1 MKWIIA
7 VWQKIRG
14 CPPAMLE
21 LDQLK
26 KENQTLWRQLNKTK
40 SELSAIKFEKKFVQG
55 NQESFYKNLF
65 INSPD
70 GIVFH
75 GLDGVILAV
84 NPKVF
89 DLTGLLPEE
98 LVGRNISVIQANNK
112 NFSVKDF
119 LKEITLRGNFRFD
132 IELRKR
138 NGTTID
144 IEIKSQVIDLPIPVV
159 ITILRDISSYKRTKR
174 ELLAGKLNYLT
185 LLNAI
190 SDLVVLIDASGKM
203 LTANQTSYSFFGQQA
218 KKGELNFYAYLPD
231 AAANKLQEVIANV
244 GHESQTVVFKID
256 WDSKTFQFRVFPIPG
271 KTKQFLMFAVIVQDI
286 TQLEKDNQKMKL
298 LAQAVEQSANSIVI
312 TDVNGAIEYVNQGF
326 YQASGYTLEEA
337 RGNNPRILKSGKQS
351 DEVYQQMWKTIRS
364 GETWKGE
371 FCNRHKDGHLYWETV
386 LITPI
391 KNENGQTIYYLSI
404 KKDISLQK
412 KYEAEL
418 EKQKEDLLENERKLK
433 ELNATKDRFFSIIS
447 HDLKSP
453 FNTLMGFSNLLYDNY
468 LSLEDNKQLEY
479 IRYLKSASEQGFTLV
494 TNLLDWSRSQTGKIE
509 VKPDILNLSTV
520 IKSVIELVN
529 HAALAKN
536 IKISAS
542 IDPEIHFYADLDMTT
557 TVLRNLT
564 SNAIKYTF
572 TGGLIQVTAIP
583 SDTDVIISVKDNG
596 KGMPPEVSS
605 KLFLIEESISTP
617 GTAQEKGTGLGLILC
632 KEFVE
637 KNNGKI
643 WVESQ
648 VDKGSTFSFSLP
660 TAPIKNVLD

>member
-1 MKWIIA
+1 MKWISA
-7 VWQKIRG
+7 VWQKIRWY
-14 CPPAMLE
+14 PSAMLE

-26 KENQTLWRQLNKTK
+26 KENQTLWKQLNKTK
-40 SELSAIKFEKKFVQG
+40 AELSAIKFEKKFAQG

-65 INSPD
+65 VNSLD
-70 GIVFH
+70 AIVFH
-75 GLDGVILAV
+75 SLDGVILAV

-89 DLTGLLPEE
+89 ELTGFLPDE

-112 NFSVKDF
+112 TFSVKDF
-119 LKEITLRGNFRFD
+119 LNEITLRGNLRFD
-132 IELRKR
+132 IELRKK
-138 NGTTID
+138 NGPTLD
-144 IEIKSQVIDLPIPVV
+144 VEVKSQVIDLPMPLA
-159 ITILRDISSYKRTKR
+159 ITVLRDISTYKRAKR
-174 ELLAGKLNYLT
+174 ELLEGKLNYLT

-203 LTANQTSYSFFGQQA
+203 LTANQTSYSFFGKQT

-231 AAANKLQEVIANV
+231 AAANKLQDVTANA
-244 GHESQTVVFKID
+244 GQESQTVVFKIELD
-256 WDSKTFQFRVFPIPG
+256 NKIFQFRVFPISG
-271 KTKQFLMFAVIVQDI
+271 KTFQGLMFAVIVQDI

-298 LAQAVEQSANSIVI
+298 LAQAVDQSANSIVI
-312 TDVNGAIEYVNQGF
+312 TDVNGSIEYVNQGF
-326 YQASGYTLEEA
+326 YQASGYTPEEA
-337 RGNNPRILKSGKQS
+337 RGNNPRILKSGMQS
-351 DEVYQQMWKTIRS
+351 AEVYQHMWKTIQN
-364 GETWKGE
+364 GETWRGE

-391 KNENGQTIYYLSI
+391 KNENGQTIHYLSI

-418 EKQKEDLLENERKLK
+418 EKQKEDLIENERKLK
-433 ELNATKDRFFSIIS
+433 ELNATKDRFFSIIG

-468 LSLEDNKQLEY
+468 SSFNDEKRLEY

-494 TNLLDWSRSQTGKIE
+494 TNLLDWSRSQAGKIE
-509 VKPDILNLSTV
+509 VKPEKLNLLSV
-520 IKSVIELVN
+520 ISSVIELVN
-529 HAALAKN
+529 HAALVKN
-536 IKISAS
+536 ITIKAD
-542 IDPEIHFYADLDMTT
+542 IDPEIQFYADLDMITT
-557 TVLRNLT
+557 IVRNLAT
-564 SNAIKYTF
+564 NAIKYTF
-572 TGGLIQVTAIP
+572 PGGMIQFTAIC
-583 SDTDVIISVKDNG
+583 SQTDVIVSVRDNG
-596 KGMPPEVSS
+596 KGMPPELSS

-648 VDKGSTFSFSLP
+648 VDKGSNFSFSLP
-660 TAPIKNVLD
+660 IAPTKGL